1 MAFKLVYTVVLDGP
15 VPQPDFHVST
25 SPALVTL
32 YFGEAR
38 ITLKCS
44 NFLLYTNRTSE
55 ITSLT

>member
-1 MAFKLVYTVVLDGP
+1 MVFKLMYTVVLDGS
-15 VPQPDFHVST
+15 VLLPDFHVST
-25 SPALVTL
+25 SPALLTL

>member
-1 MAFKLVYTVVLDGP
+1 MVFKLVYTVVLDGP
-15 VPQPDFHVST
+15 LIQLDFHVST

-32 YFGEAR
+32 YFGEAK

-44 NFLLYTNRTSE
+44 DFLLHTNRTSE

>member
-1 MAFKLVYTVVLDGP
+1 MVFKLVYTVVLDGLALE
-15 VPQPDFHVST
+15 PDFHVST
-25 SPALVTL
+25 SPVLVTL

-38 ITLKCS
+38 ITLKFS